1 VKITGRVGTPFLEGR
16 TSHFPLRLSKG
27 QDTSVST
34 IWTPGGEH
42 EPEPAEGDR
51 AGEPSQGIPGGGGE
65 GEPDPA
71 LAEELRQLREQLAAT
86 PVADIVTNHAVG
98 LWQLAIVHLAPDGD
112 APPNLEEARLAIDAV
127 AALVEGLEGRLGEH
141 EDALRDALAQLRL
154 VFVEVSQRP
163 GATD

>member
-1 VKITGRVGTPFLEGR
+1 M
-16 TSHFPLRLSKG
+16 
-27 QDTSVST
+27 ST

-42 EPEPAEGDR
+42 EPEPSEGDR
-51 AGEPSQGIPGGGGE
+51 SGEPTQGFPGGGAE

-98 LWQLAIVHLAPDGD
+98 LWQLAIVHLAPDSD